1 MVGEQ
6 SSMER
11 KLTARVD
18 ILYGL
23 LGSPQIIKLAAS
35 TRRAAPDRQN
45 DLPSPP
51 PPKFVC
57 AVDKPPSPTG
67 EVRYAINV
75 SSSSPLLFTM
85 LNLVLNLRKYTE
97 KRLRSNGHAK
107 KFLRLNNVRG
117 VGP

>member
-45 DLPSPP
+45 DLPGWVSLPSPP

-107 KFLRLNNVRG
+107 TF
-117 VGP
+117 